1 MLTYLLGYFTSV
13 FKHILTENVSGKC
26 DAFII
31 SVFIELLS
39 EVLVALQQICIM
51 YFPLLQS
58 FFSQVNLI
66 STCQIL
72 KQYLLVPSSVSFK
85 MHNCFFPHLH
95 LLSVCWIDWDSK
107 QICKIFR
114 KDEIKC
120 SLSCHLYTR
129 REKSIFSI
137 SILVLFF
144 SEKYLNILKTR

>member
-1 MLTYLLGYFTSV
+1 MHKYNFSWTVELKTSNIDLWVDGYDLGLCLTVSSFIATTLPSNCAHISPWLLV
-13 FKHILTENVSGKC
+13 FSNIFWQINVSGKC

-58 FFSQVNLI
+58 SFFSQVNLI

-85 MHNCFFPHLH
+85 MHNCFFPPSPALC
-95 LLSVCWIDWDSK
+95 LLNWLR
-107 QICKIFR
+107 F
-114 KDEIKC
+114 
-120 SLSCHLYTR
+120 
-129 REKSIFSI
+129 
-137 SILVLFF
+137 
-144 SEKYLNILKTR
+144 